1 MKKYKF
7 IIGLL
12 LALSFGLKSN
22 AQEKTANMR
31 ISFEKVD
38 SANTLCKV
46 LVSADN
52 KPVAEVAVKL
62 YVQRLFGLLPIK
74 DEVTTDESGIAS
86 FEFPNN
92 IPLNENGLLNV
103 IAKVEDDENYG
114 SFEANTETNI
124 GIKPDLS
131 FLSNRERSISA
142 GRDRAPIY
150 FIIASIALISG
161 IWGTLIY
168 VVLRVF
174 KLKKLKAN

>member
-7 IIGLL
+7 IIGLF
-12 LALSFGLKSN
+12 LALSFGLRSN

-38 SANTLCKV
+38 SASTVCKV
-46 LVSADN
+46 LVTSED
-52 KPVAEVAVKL
+52 KPLAEVAVKL
-62 YVQRLFGLLPIK
+62 YVERLFGLLPIK
-74 DEVTTDESGIAS
+74 DEVTSDENGIAI
-86 FEFPNN
+86 FEFPTN

-103 IAKVEDDENYG
+103 IAKVEDDDNYG
-114 SFEANTETNI
+114 SFEANAETTI
-124 GIKPDLS
+124 GVKPDLS
-131 FLSNRERSISA
+131 FLTKRERSISA

-150 FIIASIALISG
+150 FIIASIVLISG